1 MERTRAA
8 RAHGDPLG
16 EFRVGPGPPPLELRA
31 RLRAYLNAAISEAPL
46 QRFLEQNP
54 LVLVRYLAGGHTRWV
69 IPGLRLGSRF
79 APDFVIG
86 EQHASRSRWT
96 LVELESPSVRLFTR
110 SGDATRALLHATSRI
125 RGWRDWLH
133 DHSRYARE
141 HLNLAHV
148 GGDAQGV
155 ILIGARGSAPRTRND
170 SGNWKPSTRWRFT
183 RTTGWSMERQR
194 RRPDHA
200 DGDRRRR
207 YARRMSGRASS
218 ARICLNTSAGRHG
231 LTT

>member
-155 ILIGARGSAPRTRND
+155 ILIGRRARLAPED
-170 SGNWKPSTRWRFT
+170 VQ
-183 RTTGWSMERQR
+183 RQR
-194 RRPDHA
+194 QLETEHKVAIRTYDWLVDGAPETQTRPH
-200 DGDRRRR
+200 
-207 YARRMSGRASS
+207 GR
-218 ARICLNTSAGRHG
+218 
-231 LTT
+231 

>member
-54 LVLVRYLAGGHTRWV
+54 LVLVRYLAGGTRWV

-79 APDFVIG
+79 TPDFVIG

-155 ILIGARGSAPRTRND
+155 ILIGRRARLAPED
-170 SGNWKPSTRWRFT
+170 VQ
-183 RTTGWSMERQR
+183 RQR
-194 RRPDHA
+194 QLETEHKVAIRTYDWLVDGAPETQTRPH
-200 DGDRRRR
+200 
-207 YARRMSGRASS
+207 GR
-218 ARICLNTSAGRHG
+218 
-231 LTT
+231 

>member
-125 RGWRDWLH
+125 RGWRGWLH

-155 ILIGARGSAPRTRND
+155 ILIGRRARLAPED
-170 SGNWKPSTRWRFT
+170 VQ
-183 RTTGWSMERQR
+183 RQR
-194 RRPDHA
+194 QLETEHKVAIRTYDWLVDGAPETQTRPH
-200 DGDRRRR
+200 
-207 YARRMSGRASS
+207 GR
-218 ARICLNTSAGRHG
+218 
-231 LTT
+231 

>member
-125 RGWRDWLH
+125 RGWRGWLH

-155 ILIGARGSAPRTRND
+155 ILIGRRARLAPED
-170 SGNWKPSTRWRFT
+170 VQ
-183 RTTGWSMERQR
+183 RQR
-194 RRPDHA
+194 QLETEHKVAIRTYDWLVDGAPETQTRP
-200 DGDRRRR
+200 R
-207 YARRMSGRASS
+207 GR
-218 ARICLNTSAGRHG
+218 
-231 LTT
+231 

>member
-96 LVELESPSVRLFTR
+96 LVELESPSVKLFT
-110 SGDATRALLHATSRI
+110 SDGDASRALGHAVGRI
-125 RGWRDWLH
+125 RSWRGWLH
-133 DHSRYARE
+133 DHERYARE

-148 GGDAQGV
+148 TGNAQAL
-155 ILIGARGSAPRTRND
+155 ILIGRRARLRPD
-170 SGNWKPSTRWRFT
+170 DV
-183 RTTGWSMERQR
+183 QR
-194 RRPDHA
+194 RRDLEAVHKVA
-200 DGDRRRR
+200 IRTYDWLVDGAPETQTRPR
-207 YARRMSGRASS
+207 GR
-218 ARICLNTSAGRHG
+218 
-231 LTT
+231 

>member
-1 MERTRAA
+1 MQRAQAA

-155 ILIGARGSAPRTRND
+155 ILIGRRARLAPED
-170 SGNWKPSTRWRFT
+170 VQ
-183 RTTGWSMERQR
+183 RQR
-194 RRPDHA
+194 QLETEHKVAIRTYDWLVDGAPETQTRP
-200 DGDRRRR
+200 R
-207 YARRMSGRASS
+207 GR
-218 ARICLNTSAGRHG
+218 
-231 LTT
+231 

>member
-1 MERTRAA
+1 MQRAQAA

-96 LVELESPSVRLFTR
+96 LVEQ
-110 SGDATRALLHATSRI
+110 I
-125 RGWRDWLH
+125 
-133 DHSRYARE
+133 
-141 HLNLAHV
+141 
-148 GGDAQGV
+148 
-155 ILIGARGSAPRTRND
+155 
-170 SGNWKPSTRWRFT
+170 
-183 RTTGWSMERQR
+183 
-194 RRPDHA
+194 
-200 DGDRRRR
+200 
-207 YARRMSGRASS
+207 GRASCRGRGGISES
-218 ARICLNTSAGRHG
+218 AR
-231 LTT
+231 

>member
-1 MERTRAA
+1 MQRAQAA

-125 RGWRDWLH
+125 RGWRGWLH

-155 ILIGARGSAPRTRND
+155 ILIGRRARLAPED
-170 SGNWKPSTRWRFT
+170 VQ
-183 RTTGWSMERQR
+183 RQR
-194 RRPDHA
+194 QLETEHKVAIRTYDWLVDGAPETQTRPH
-200 DGDRRRR
+200 
-207 YARRMSGRASS
+207 GR
-218 ARICLNTSAGRHG
+218 
-231 LTT
+231 

>member
-125 RGWRDWLH
+125 RGWRGWLH
-133 DHSRYARE
+133 DHERYARE

-155 ILIGARGSAPRTRND
+155 ILIGRRARLAPED
-170 SGNWKPSTRWRFT
+170 VQ
-183 RTTGWSMERQR
+183 RQR
-194 RRPDHA
+194 QLETEHKVAIHTYDWLVDGAPETQTRP
-200 DGDRRRR
+200 R
-207 YARRMSGRASS
+207 GR
-218 ARICLNTSAGRHG
+218 
-231 LTT
+231 

>member
-1 MERTRAA
+1 MQRAQAA

-155 ILIGARGSAPRTRND
+155 ILIGRRARLAPED
-170 SGNWKPSTRWRFT
+170 VQ
-183 RTTGWSMERQR
+183 RQR
-194 RRPDHA
+194 QLETEHKVAIRTYDWLVDGAPETQTRPH
-200 DGDRRRR
+200 
-207 YARRMSGRASS
+207 GR
-218 ARICLNTSAGRHG
+218 
-231 LTT
+231 

>member
-1 MERTRAA
+1 MQRAQAA

-155 ILIGARGSAPRTRND
+155 ILIGRRARLAPED
-170 SGNWKPSTRWRFT
+170 VQ
-183 RTTGWSMERQR
+183 RQR
-194 RRPDHA
+194 QLETEHKVAIRTYDWLVDGALETPTRP
-200 DGDRRRR
+200 R
-207 YARRMSGRASS
+207 GR
-218 ARICLNTSAGRHG
+218 
-231 LTT
+231 

>member
-54 LVLVRYLAGGHTRWV
+54 LVLVRYVAGGHTRWV

-125 RGWRDWLH
+125 RGWRGWLH

-155 ILIGARGSAPRTRND
+155 ILIGRRARLAPED
-170 SGNWKPSTRWRFT
+170 VQ
-183 RTTGWSMERQR
+183 RQR
-194 RRPDHA
+194 QLETEHKVAIRTYDWLVDGALETQTRP
-200 DGDRRRR
+200 R
-207 YARRMSGRASS
+207 GR
-218 ARICLNTSAGRHG
+218 
-231 LTT
+231 

>member
-96 LVELESPSVRLFTR
+96 LVELESPSVKLFT
-110 SGDATRALLHATSRI
+110 SDGDVSRALGHAVGRI
-125 RGWRDWLH
+125 RSWRGWLH
-133 DHSRYARE
+133 DHERYARE

-148 GGDAQGV
+148 TGNAQAL
-155 ILIGARGSAPRTRND
+155 ILIGRRARLRPED
-170 SGNWKPSTRWRFT
+170 V
-183 RTTGWSMERQR
+183 QR
-194 RRPDHA
+194 RRDLEAVHKVA
-200 DGDRRRR
+200 IRTYDWLVDGAPETQTRPR
-207 YARRMSGRASS
+207 GR
-218 ARICLNTSAGRHG
+218 
-231 LTT
+231 

>member
-1 MERTRAA
+1 LSARVLGDVRTVWRLAQRARAA

-16 EFRVGPGPPPLELRA
+16 SFRVGPGPPPLELRA

-54 LVLVRYLAGGHTRWV
+54 LVLVRYLAGGTRWV
-69 IPGLRLGSRF
+69 IPGLRLGSQF
-79 APDFVIG
+79 TPDFVIG

-125 RGWRDWLH
+125 RGWRGWLH

-155 ILIGARGSAPRTRND
+155 ILIGRRARLAPED
-170 SGNWKPSTRWRFT
+170 VQ
-183 RTTGWSMERQR
+183 RQR
-194 RRPDHA
+194 QLETEHKVAIRTYDWLVDGAPETQTRPH
-200 DGDRRRR
+200 
-207 YARRMSGRASS
+207 GR
-218 ARICLNTSAGRHG
+218 
-231 LTT
+231 

>member
-1 MERTRAA
+1 MQRAQAA

-125 RGWRDWLH
+125 RGWRGWLH

-155 ILIGARGSAPRTRND
+155 ILIGRRARLAPED
-170 SGNWKPSTRWRFT
+170 VQ
-183 RTTGWSMERQR
+183 RQR
-194 RRPDHA
+194 QLETEHKVAIRTYDWLVDGAPETQTRP
-200 DGDRRRR
+200 R
-207 YARRMSGRASS
+207 GR
-218 ARICLNTSAGRHG
+218 
-231 LTT
+231 

>member
-1 MERTRAA
+1 
-8 RAHGDPLG
+8 
-16 EFRVGPGPPPLELRA
+16 
-31 RLRAYLNAAISEAPL
+31 
-46 QRFLEQNP
+46 
-54 LVLVRYLAGGHTRWV
+54 V

-86 EQHASRSRWT
+86 EQHASRSCWT

-155 ILIGARGSAPRTRND
+155 ILVGRRARLAPED
-170 SGNWKPSTRWRFT
+170 VQ
-183 RTTGWSMERQR
+183 RQR
-194 RRPDHA
+194 QRETEHKVAIRTYDWLVDGAPETQTRP
-200 DGDRRRR
+200 R
-207 YARRMSGRASS
+207 GR
-218 ARICLNTSAGRHG
+218 
-231 LTT
+231 

>member
-54 LVLVRYLAGGHTRWV
+54 LVLVRYVAGGHTRWV

-79 APDFVIG
+79 APDLVIG

-125 RGWRDWLH
+125 RGWRGWLH

-155 ILIGARGSAPRTRND
+155 ILIGRRARLAPED
-170 SGNWKPSTRWRFT
+170 VQ
-183 RTTGWSMERQR
+183 RQR
-194 RRPDHA
+194 QLETEHKVAIRTYDWLVDGAPETQTRP
-200 DGDRRRR
+200 R
-207 YARRMSGRASS
+207 GR
-218 ARICLNTSAGRHG
+218 
-231 LTT
+231 

>member
-1 MERTRAA
+1 MDTSRESRPASRRGLSARVLGDVRTVWRLAQRARAA

-155 ILIGARGSAPRTRND
+155 ILIGRRARLAPED
-170 SGNWKPSTRWRFT
+170 VQ
-183 RTTGWSMERQR
+183 RQR
-194 RRPDHA
+194 QLETEHKVAIRTYDWLVDGAPETQTRPH
-200 DGDRRRR
+200 
-207 YARRMSGRASS
+207 GR
-218 ARICLNTSAGRHG
+218 
-231 LTT
+231 

>member
-1 MERTRAA
+1 MQRAQAA

-155 ILIGARGSAPRTRND
+155 ILIGRRARLAPED
-170 SGNWKPSTRWRFT
+170 VQ
-183 RTTGWSMERQR
+183 RQR
-194 RRPDHA
+194 DLETEHKVAIRTYDWLVDGAPETQTRP
-200 DGDRRRR
+200 R
-207 YARRMSGRASS
+207 GR
-218 ARICLNTSAGRHG
+218 
-231 LTT
+231 

>member
-1 MERTRAA
+1 MSARVLGDVRTVWRLAQRARAA

-16 EFRVGPGPPPLELRA
+16 GFRVGPGPPPLELRA

-155 ILIGARGSAPRTRND
+155 ILIGARGSAPRTQ
-170 SGNWKPSTRWRFT
+170 
-183 RTTGWSMERQR
+183 RQR
-194 RRPDHA
+194 QLETEHKVAIHTYDWLVDGAPETQTRP
-200 DGDRRRR
+200 R
-207 YARRMSGRASS
+207 GR
-218 ARICLNTSAGRHG
+218 
-231 LTT
+231 

>member
-1 MERTRAA
+1 LPGDVKTVWRPLMERTRAA

-96 LVELESPSVRLFTR
+96 LVELERPSVRLFTR

-155 ILIGARGSAPRTRND
+155 ILIGRRARLGPEDAQ
-170 SGNWKPSTRWRFT
+170 
-183 RTTGWSMERQR
+183 RQR
-194 RRPDHA
+194 QLETEHKVAIHTYDWLVDGAPETQTRP
-200 DGDRRRR
+200 R
-207 YARRMSGRASS
+207 GR
-218 ARICLNTSAGRHG
+218 
-231 LTT
+231 

>member
-96 LVELESPSVRLFTR
+96 LVELESPSVRLLTR

-125 RGWRDWLH
+125 RGWRGWLH

-155 ILIGARGSAPRTRND
+155 ILIGRRARLAPED
-170 SGNWKPSTRWRFT
+170 VQ
-183 RTTGWSMERQR
+183 RQR
-194 RRPDHA
+194 QLETEHKVAIRTYDWLVDGAPETQTRPH
-200 DGDRRRR
+200 
-207 YARRMSGRASS
+207 GR
-218 ARICLNTSAGRHG
+218 
-231 LTT
+231 

>member
-155 ILIGARGSAPRTRND
+155 ILIGRRARLAPED
-170 SGNWKPSTRWRFT
+170 VQ
-183 RTTGWSMERQR
+183 RQR
-194 RRPDHA
+194 QLETEHKVAIRTYDWLVDGAPETQTRP
-200 DGDRRRR
+200 R
-207 YARRMSGRASS
+207 GR
-218 ARICLNTSAGRHG
+218 
-231 LTT
+231 